1 MSAPRKTHSEPS
13 KVGSAAAIAGFLGL
27 GAFGVAQLIAPE
39 ADVSFALWLILPAY
53 ALAYWVIVP
62 ASRRR
67 YGIPFQR
74 KR

>member
-1 MSAPRKTHSEPS
+1 MSEPVKPHPEPS

-27 GAFGVAQLIAPE
+27 GSMGLAQLIAPE
-39 ADVSFALWLILPAY
+39 AAGLALWLVLPAY

-62 ASRRR
+62 VSRRR